1 MTKPRHCEQRE
12 AIQQIQ
18 HPAQPPLSLRGGKAD
33 AAIQQTQH
41 PAQPPLSLRATRS
54 NPAPLSNNAFSQMPF
69 LIHWIAT
76 AFGLAMT
83 KPRHCDEAKPT
94 WQSSQSNNPA
104 QPPMS
109 LRATRSN
116 PAPLSNNAFGQM
128 PFLIHWIATA
138 FGLAMTK
145 PRHCEERSDAAIQQI
160 QHPAQPPLSLRGAQR
175 RGNPAN
181 PTPGVECVSSLD
193 RNSRR
198 KPVTTCK
205 QALFSAI
212 FTRNYMSRQHQYM

>member
-83 KPRHCDEAKPT
+83 KPRHCDD
-94 WQSSQSNNPA
+94 Q
-104 QPPMS
+104 
-109 LRATRSN
+109 
-116 PAPLSNNAFGQM
+116 
-128 PFLIHWIATA
+128 
-138 FGLAMTK
+138 
-145 PRHCEERSDAAIQQI
+145 
-160 QHPAQPPLSLRGAQR
+160 
-175 RGNPAN
+175 
-181 PTPGVECVSSLD
+181 
-193 RNSRR
+193 
-198 KPVTTCK
+198 
-205 QALFSAI
+205 
-212 FTRNYMSRQHQYM
+212 